1 MLTRTA
7 LFLFLM
13 LLCLLA
19 AGCESWRNRPPRGW
33 HEQEVASI
41 PYNEH
46 SLVNYRLA
54 KQYIA
59 QGRYELARYRL
70 QQAFNAAR
78 TKPEQQMIQREL
90 DNCNRLIQ
98 ANR

>member
-1 MLTRTA
+1 MPKRTA
-7 LFLFLM
+7 LLLLS

-19 AGCESWRNRPPRGW
+19 GSFLSCRTRPPRGW
-33 HEQEVASI
+33 HEQEVVSI

-70 QQAFNAAR
+70 QQAHNAAR
-78 TKPEQQMIQREL
+78 TRPEQQMIQREL
-90 DNCNRLIQ
+90 ENCDRLIQ